1 MSSVPVQFLIYVM
14 AQPMCS
20 LMPIIVPI
28 NGCMEV
34 TVGVAMS
41 FNITVINTCDPDIS
55 DLADLLITGGPSN
68 IQTDHLTDS
77 ATNNSFAYMTFY
89 WTPDLTE
96 IGPQQLCMVA
106 YTEYNSF

>member
-14 AQPMCS
+14 DEPMCS

-28 NGCMEV
+28 SGCMEV
-34 TVGVAMS
+34 TVGVPIS
-41 FNITVINTCDPDIS
+41 FNITVINRCDPSIS
-55 DLADLLITGGPSN
+55 DLADLIITSSLYD
-68 IQTDHLTDS
+68 IQTDSLTDS
-77 ATNNSFAYMTFY
+77 PTNDSIAYMTFH
-89 WTPDLTE
+89 WTPELIE